1 MARTFRRN
9 AAFDD
14 IRNDFDRRDRFAFR
28 KASRAHKLHTRAEVV
43 EAEPSDYAMR
53 EPGNRKARKDFDGA
67 GRW

>member
-28 KASRAHKLHTRAEVV
+28 KASRAHKLHTRAEV
-43 EAEPSDYAMR
+43 ESDPRGDFEMR
-53 EPGNRKARKDFDGA
+53 DRKARKDFDGA